1 MNEHTRVHL
10 KNLIVRTNDI
20 LSNNID
26 SETILLHIKN
36 SKYYGMD
43 TIGSRIWQLLEHP
56 IEVNTLI
63 QTLVEE
69 YEVTFENCEQDVL
82 LFLSQLLEEKLL
94 QILDA

>member
-1 MNEHTRVHL
+1 MNKHTRVHH

-20 LSNNID
+20 LSSNID

-56 IEVNTLI
+56 IEVNAVI

-69 YEVTFENCEQDVL
+69 YEVTFENCEHDVL

-94 QILDA
+94 QIIDA